1 MWMIGVYLKNGL
13 PLVLLIPFVLM
24 LYCRGRRRCRRFFSL
39 LLWSA
44 RFYRFVSYR
53 IVAYYSGGSSS
64 SMFLLL
70 LLYDTQAHSL
80 DDEMNWISHSAVNA
94 NYFPSRSFNLHEINH
109 HTSIT
114 NKRTTGTHTHT
125 HTYAY
130 PQAYIGQ
137 MKCAQANSNPLLF
150 FVRIFVPF
158 YLQFRN
164 THLIL
169 PSTDVC
175 TPACVWVLVCRV
187 FVIDSH

>member
-1 MWMIGVYLKNGL
+1 MRTHAHRNAHALTHSAESQQQQPKNKMKKNASMRTKWMIGVYLKNGL

-24 LYCRGRRRCRRFFSL
+24 LYCRGRRRRRCRRFFSL

-125 HTYAY
+125 YAY

-137 MKCAQANSNPLLF
+137 MKCSSKF
-150 FVRIFVPF
+150 
-158 YLQFRN
+158 
-164 THLIL
+164 
-169 PSTDVC
+169 
-175 TPACVWVLVCRV
+175 
-187 FVIDSH
+187 